1 MMYYQEDYYANE
13 QQQQHHQH
21 QEATAAYMVDPFML
35 QHAQQQHYPAT
46 VNEDNTYELG
56 LDLATG
62 TTTSCLYSM
71 SSSSPSVP
79 EQLPSP
85 IDASMAI
92 VPPPALDCDTLTYPP
107 FYSPDHSTVPS
118 PVNDGFDFF
127 TSSYSPPMQDDL
139 PTPPPLSGFHHHQ
152 YDATTTSLLFDTPYS
167 PPESPI
173 DTQCFAHD
181 LGCHEPSTT
190 TSPIVATTIT
200 NDTTPAPSRATTTTT
215 TNNTIDDSRPFACP
229 MCSRAFKRKHDLQRH
244 VRVHTGAKPYA
255 CLCCKKAF
263 ARTDALKRHLRMEEA
278 CRTSPEIQAM
288 KCAGKRRYRNL

>member
-1 MMYYQEDYYANE
+1 MYYREDYYANE
-13 QQQQHHQH
+13 QQQQQQH
-21 QEATAAYMVDPFML
+21 QEITPAYMMDPFML
-35 QHAQQQHYPAT
+35 QNAPQQHQYPAT
-46 VNEDNTYELG
+46 ADEDPYKLG
-56 LDLATG
+56 LDLSES
-62 TTTSCLYSM
+62 SCLYTL

-92 VPPPALDCDTLTYPP
+92 VPPALDCDTLTYPP

-127 TSSYSPPMQDDL
+127 SSSYSPPMQDDL
-139 PTPPPLSGFHHHQ
+139 PTPPPLTGFHHQ

-173 DTQCFAHD
+173 DNTQCFSHD
-181 LGCHEPSTT
+181 LGCHEPT
-190 TSPIVATTIT
+190 TSAL
-200 NDTTPAPSRATTTTT
+200 ATTTTT
-215 TNNTIDDSRPFACP
+215 DTTSRAATNNVRHDDSRPFACP

-263 ARTDALKRHLRMEEA
+263 ARTDALKRHLRMEET

>member
-13 QQQQHHQH
+13 QQQQQH

-35 QHAQQQHYPAT
+35 QNAPQQHYPAT

-56 LDLATG
+56 LDLTG
-62 TTTSCLYSM
+62 TTSCLYPM

-139 PTPPPLSGFHHHQ
+139 PTPPPLTAFHHR

-181 LGCHEPSTT
+181 LGCHDSTT
-190 TSPIVATTIT
+190 SSVVATTTTT
-200 NDTTPAPSRATTTTT
+200 NDIATSRTTT
-215 TNNTIDDSRPFACP
+215 TNNTTTTMQHDDSRPFACP

>member
-13 QQQQHHQH
+13 QQQ
-21 QEATAAYMVDPFML
+21 EATAAYTVDPFML
-35 QHAQQQHYPAT
+35 QHAPQQHYPTNA
-46 VNEDNTYELG
+46 DGDAYKLG
-56 LDLATG
+56 LDLSN
-62 TTTSCLYSM
+62 TSCLYAM

-85 IDASMAI
+85 IDASMGI
-92 VPPPALDCDTLTYPP
+92 VPPALDCDTLTYPA

-139 PTPPPLSGFHHHQ
+139 PTPPPLSGFHHQ

-173 DTQCFAHD
+173 DTTKCFSHD
-181 LGCHEPSTT
+181 LACHESTT
-190 TSPIVATTIT
+190 CTVAPI
-200 NDTTPAPSRATTTTT
+200 TTTTT
-215 TNNTIDDSRPFACP
+215 TTTDTTSTNTMRHDDSRPFACP